1 MVDSPFLMQ
10 VGGGVIIPIPPIP
23 PEDFS
28 SLEAINRDIMNSV
41 ERYRQTNQAPR
52 DGDFYAHL
60 GGLGLGMEYNTAVG
74 QVTRPS
80 PGQSNWRAICTVS
93 ALRLEAQIHASR
105 GRFLRELKFYAEA
118 DAEFS
123 NALSIYNALIEGNPV
138 PPRGGAE
145 TQLHTFAR
153 TINGQIRSAL
163 ENKTDI
169 VNEMKV
175 ERAEIQIAMLRP
187 DNYITD
193 EMIYRPLSDDEF
205 NGILAAV
212 THDFSGPRGA
222 LDENIRNSVTR
233 SQVAEA
239 SFLLELAKRLRVRNM
254 DHAHTVVDRAIEI
267 CLQELNAGHG
277 DSEVRLSALLTLA
290 WAYNTKASLME
301 EAESGTGK
309 EFALKTAAIYT
320 FLLFGQTGLAGDEDL
335 ISTLQNSPELQ
346 TLFSR
351 NAGEIEVISRSLE
364 SVLQGGPIKT
374 SGTDI
379 LQRNATNELELYL
392 NLANAMSLARKYD
405 GELGALT
412 ILDKLQDLQ
421 PRLNPQVELRD
432 SFFQRVQLADASINM
447 AYLSRLYGETRDLN
461 LLGRFHEI
469 EAELQTTLTWFS
481 QKINGL
487 EHAGADIKQ
496 IDQYSLDFFRGY
508 DTLAWVYST
517 LGRIQKNEQ
526 GIWNGLAETDYLALA
541 ENYYQAVRLQDSQQ
555 VDGDDFATLANSL
568 SHLMRGT
575 DDLSDR
581 LIKMEIETYIT
592 WPQAYLHRGELDRE
606 LENFETALEE
616 LGQVTVDDAAYYSA
630 RLSIA
635 EIKLVEAQRI
645 FTWSGNLEGTNGAVQ
660 KLNELLNDPI
670 LSSLWIIDLNTADNE
685 IRSEVIRAQLL
696 KARIYEAR
704 GRLAMQTL
712 DQAAANSEFDS
723 ALEIYQQLIDNQE
736 IRNTLEKEMFITVD
750 QLRLSQAD
758 ILKAKG
764 ESDINILGEAETEF
778 AALTFDPA
786 TLRGME
792 AEISHWEML
801 ALQNKYY
808 ITQGLYHDHAEILTA
823 EQEIQLTNQIQTLLA
838 QGAYRLAYRALG
850 VYAWLLNQRG
860 KIAELTRGEGRGRE
874 DYQKAAELYASLL
887 ANSVLSDN
895 RFLILSGVSRGQLL
909 LSRAE
914 TLKSAAAQGSEGETS
929 LLYSLHQDADVAYEQ
944 ALDAFDEINQDQG
957 NQLYYLTS
965 LIILDAQSGRAENR
979 IAWGRL
985 QEEEEE
991 LTEARS
997 SYLQALGF
1005 LTPALQHLV
1014 EQQKVSYLNESRVGL
1029 RATTALAWALDS
1041 LGEHLEDFTCSSGA
1055 ENAPAEYRAALLI
1068 YSSLVENELPGEWAV
1083 RDRELPPGIEFSGL
1097 LGFVALSRSALLDPQ
1112 VLYAAE
1118 TNIWRLRLNYLFA
1131 LKALKDD
1138 ATAIYAAED
1147 YIEEA
1152 GEPQNLEDK
1161 RFLIMALKIV
1171 GDVYCWNM
1179 EEYDQAEPYYEK
1191 AQTYLEQILSGELVD
1206 RELISLR
1213 HQIWMGRA
1221 QIYYEREDWGPAL
1234 GLLRQVIEEIKKNEP
1249 HPRGDNLLALVNA
1262 YLMIGNV
1269 YLYELEDE
1277 NAAQPYFEQ
1286 LLELAPG
1293 NLRIYS
1299 NACLGIAAAYLARE
1313 NYEQARGYYEK
1324 VIALDTPD
1332 ITSVAIKLN
1341 LARARVGLSRILARD
1356 GQITEAQSELAK
1368 AQALVEG
1375 FSCLRVEKLL
1385 DEIED
1390 TGYFW
1395 RERREQA
1402 VGVGFEAGHAESTFR
1417 GRESIGENYQ
1427 LTLNVP
1433 LTEDLEYTSVLELST
1448 DERGY
1453 GERSDSLGRTLPRLY
1468 SDTAGSFL
1476 NSFLYNQEENNFNLR
1491 MRLDLNLNFY
1501 GYEVH
1506 NYNPQD
1512 SLANAVY
1519 ANAVIQAAAGVDWK
1533 LKPPFLPRSTVL
1545 LGVEAGGGV
1554 LAGFNENPATAAQ
1567 RASLID
1573 QASPEL
1579 DALTDPNAFLY
1590 NWFVQPMAR
1599 WIFPSFDIT
1608 DDVRVTNFSIG
1619 VGGLFGEDQIST
1631 SNEGF
1636 WTLGDVDS
1644 HKLAFK
1650 GSLGLTLAIGDQQRW
1665 QIPLEFNAEYGNYT
1679 YLQGSLG
1686 VGYNFDEALL
1696 EFLLWGSYFERQGEE
1711 PLEPIQPFEGD
1722 NDIQTWDINFGAAVH
1737 F

>member
-60 GGLGLGMEYNTAVG
+60 GGLGLGMEYDTAVG
-74 QVTRPS
+74 QVTQPS

-138 PPRGGAE
+138 PPRGGVE

-239 SFLLELAKRLRVRNM
+239 SFLLELAKRLKVRNM
-254 DHAHTVVDRAIEI
+254 DHAHTVVDRAIAI
-267 CLQELNAGHG
+267 CLRELNAGHG
-277 DSEVRLSALLTLA
+277 DNEVRLSALLTLA

-301 EAESGTGK
+301 EQESGSGK
-309 EFALKTAAIYT
+309 DFALKAAAIYT
-320 FLLFGQTGLAGDEDL
+320 FLLFGQTGLASDEDL
-335 ISTLQNSPELQ
+335 SRTLQNSPELQ

-351 NAGEIEVISRSLE
+351 YGRDFEVISRSLA
-364 SVLQGGPIKT
+364 SVLRGGPIKT

-412 ILDKLQDLQ
+412 IVSQIQHLEGGLDRQF
-421 PRLNPQVELRD
+421 ELRD
-432 SFFQRVQLADASINM
+432 SFFQRVQLTGANINM
-447 AYLSRLYGETRDLN
+447 AYLSRLYSETRDLT
-461 LLGRFHEI
+461 LLERFHEI
-469 EAELQTTLTWFS
+469 EADLQTTLTWFR
-481 QKINGL
+481 QKVDGL
-487 EHAGADIKQ
+487 IRADADIKQ

-526 GIWNGLAETDYLALA
+526 GLWNGLGETDYLALA
-541 ENYYQAVRLQDSQQ
+541 ENYYRAIRLQDSEQ
-555 VDGDDFATLANSL
+555 VDGDDFARLANSL
-568 SHLMRGT
+568 CRLMRGT
-575 DDLSDR
+575 DDYADR

-592 WPQAYLHRGELDRE
+592 WPQAYLHQGELERE
-606 LENFETALEE
+606 LENFGVALEE
-616 LGQVTVDDAAYYSA
+616 LGQVTVDDASYYST

-635 EIKLVEAQRI
+635 EIKLVQAQRE
-645 FTWSGNLEGTNGAVQ
+645 FTRSGDVESAINGDPTRGIQ
-660 KLNELLNDPI
+660 GLRQLLNDPS
-670 LSSLWIIDLNTADNE
+670 LSIDPTDANLTSEWI
-685 IRSEVIRAQLL
+685 RVQLL
-696 KARIYEAR
+696 KARIHEAL
-704 GRLAMQTL
+704 GRLIIQTL
-712 DQAAANSEFDS
+712 DRQSANSEFDS
-723 ALEIYQQLIDNQE
+723 ASQIYQQLIDNQG
-736 IRNTLEKEMFITVD
+736 IRNTLEKEMLMSVD
-750 QLRLSQAD
+750 QLRLSIAE
-758 ILKAKG
+758 ILKARG
-764 ESDINILGEAETEF
+764 EMDIEILAQQAEAQYG
-778 AALTFDPA
+778 LITFDPT

-792 AEISHWEML
+792 AEISRFEL
-801 ALQNKYY
+801 RALRNKYL
-808 ITQGLYHDHAEILTA
+808 ITQGLYHDIDTALTA
-823 EQEIQLTNQIQTLLA
+823 EDEERLNALIDTLLF
-838 QGAYRLAYRALG
+838 QGAGRLAYRALS
-850 VYAWLLNQRG
+850 VFAWLLNQRG
-860 KIAELTRGEGRGRE
+860 KIAEVTQGEGRGRE
-874 DYQKAAELYASLL
+874 DYQKAAKLYASFL
-887 ANSVLSDN
+887 ANSILSDN
-895 RFLILSGVSRGQLL
+895 RFLILLGTSRGQLM
-909 LSRAE
+909 LSLAE
-914 TLKSAAAQGSEGETS
+914 SLKSAAARGSEAETS

-944 ALDAFDEINQDQG
+944 ALDAFGAVNQEQD

-965 LIILDAQSGRAENR
+965 LAILDAQSGRAENR

-991 LTEARS
+991 LTAART

-1014 EQQKVSYLNESRVGL
+1014 EQQKVSYLSESRVGL

-1055 ENAPAEYRAALLI
+1055 ESAPAEYRAALLI
-1068 YSSLVENELPGEWAV
+1068 YSALVNGNLPGEWAV
-1083 RDRELPPGIEFSGL
+1083 RDRELPPGIEFSRL
-1097 LGFVALSRSALLDPQ
+1097 LGFVSLSRSALLNPQ

-1131 LKALKDD
+1131 LKALKDN
-1138 ATAIYAAED
+1138 ATAIYTAED

-1152 GEPQNLEDK
+1152 GEPQSLEDS
-1161 RFLIMALKIV
+1161 RFLIMAYKIV

-1179 EEYDQAEPYYEK
+1179 EEYDQAEPHYEK
-1191 AQTYLEQILSGELVD
+1191 AQTYLEQILTGELAD
-1206 RELISLR
+1206 SELTSLR

-1234 GLLRQVIEEIKKNEP
+1234 ELLKQVIEEIKKNEP

-1277 NAAQPYFEQ
+1277 NAAQPYFER

-1324 VIALDTPD
+1324 VIALDSPNVS
-1332 ITSVAIKLN
+1332 SVAIKLN
-1341 LARARVGLSRILARD
+1341 IARARVGLSRILARD
-1356 GQITEAQSELAK
+1356 GQITEAQGELAK

-1395 RERREQA
+1395 RERREQS
-1402 VGVGFEAGHAESTFR
+1402 VGVGFEAGHSESTFR
-1417 GRESIGENYQ
+1417 GRESVGENYQ

-1433 LTEDLEYTSVLELST
+1433 LTEDLEYSAVLESST

-1453 GERSDSLGRTLPRLY
+1453 GERSDSLGQTLPRLS
-1468 SDTAGSFL
+1468 SDTAVSFL
-1476 NSFLYNQEENNFNLR
+1476 NSFLYNQEENNFNLK

-1533 LKPPFLPRSTVL
+1533 LKPAFLPRSTVL
-1545 LGVEAGGGV
+1545 LGVDAGGGV

-1636 WTLGDVDS
+1636 WTLGDVDPR
-1644 HKLAFK
+1644 KYAFK

-1711 PLEPIQPFEGD
+1711 PIAPIQPFEGD
-1722 NDIQTWDINFGAAVH
+1722 NDIQTWNINLGTAVH